1 MAVVLSK
8 FYLLCRVKPYHL
20 RMSNTT
26 TSSSTTNNI
35 TKPDSQEEL
44 QAALKSRLIQ
54 SGEYEK

>member
-1 MAVVLSK
+1 
-8 FYLLCRVKPYHL
+8 
-20 RMSNTT
+20 MSNTT